1 MRTEE
6 ARTIALLDAK
16 GVENYEIVLLDLQ
29 PERWDEMTSVS
40 RSKRLPQVHVDGIFF
55 GTVLDSNI
63 ILEAFGHATT
73 SMNLNSSR
81 FGKVTTL
88 QVSFGLHPWE
98 FQICGCCISPFLLEK
113 SRVTREKIGPGRDQ
127 SDMNFHILYAMVAGV
142 NEFPFMHLL
151 AKDLRLDG
159 VNCSAFMYLGRSDHQ
174 LAEFVSKED
183 TWKKD
188 VERWQQVIDCMDE
201 LSLSPDQQ
209 KSIFKVLSAVL
220 WLGNIELDYK
230 TESKKLVMSSK
241 CVPDAP
247 GRVVELLELGSVEQ
261 LERMLTTKSVTL
273 QSTNE
278 VFEVALE
285 KGQVNHVRDSLARLL
300 YQLVFDYIV
309 DAMNDATKLDTPADG
324 ATDVSRQD
332 VASLKII
339 DVFGFEDLSCNSLDQ
354 LCINYLSEKLYAREE
369 QVVLAAYSSNVALG
383 PRLFAS
389 LEELTILHQ
398 SENETAQQEEKRNM
412 LFVRNIYERN
422 STRLLDPPR
431 VVNNGKRR
439 SSVALT
445 ILPFVIPHTR
455 GNVIYDAS
463 DFVKKNSDFVY
474 PNLLEGLKAS
484 SSVHVQR
491 MLDTSHKM

>member
-55 GTVLDSNI
+55 GFYDKLEHLEDEEQLRMYFKNPHAAKKLSTVLDSNI

-369 QVVLAAYSSNVALG
+369 QWC
-383 PRLFAS
+383 
-389 LEELTILHQ
+389 
-398 SENETAQQEEKRNM
+398 
-412 LFVRNIYERN
+412 
-422 STRLLDPPR
+422 
-431 VVNNGKRR
+431 
-439 SSVALT
+439 
-445 ILPFVIPHTR
+445 
-455 GNVIYDAS
+455 
-463 DFVKKNSDFVY
+463 
-474 PNLLEGLKAS
+474 
-484 SSVHVQR
+484 
-491 MLDTSHKM
+491 